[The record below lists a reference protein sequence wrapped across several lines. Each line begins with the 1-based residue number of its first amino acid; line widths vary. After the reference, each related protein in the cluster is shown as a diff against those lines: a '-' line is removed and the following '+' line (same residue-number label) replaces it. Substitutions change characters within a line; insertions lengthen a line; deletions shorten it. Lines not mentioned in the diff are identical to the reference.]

1 MGFFKNQLDNFKQS
15 IENQLDDF
23 KQSVPDE
30 RLDELEAQG
39 YDVSEYRKAKQNA
52 RSAKNAI
59 LEEIRNAHENCTN
72 LTKLEP
78 YMKTPRN
85 IESDFFKAVA
95 GKAPWFGK
103 DKWRRK
109 YSEAPIVYR
118 GVVAAQSELYKPS
131 DKGEDAFY
139 AVTIVAVDKA
149 HQCNEEWMQRV
160 IKQLQDMQA
169 GKVDTPS
176 DCAEL
181 VDMMDEVDNEGDW
194 RTGMLGMSIAE
205 GAEAY
210 YRKDVFFRKNLPNG
224 FLPTNGILPQVCTN
238 IPVKESHLPLT
249 DDIPVQ
255 FYMD

>member
-85 IESDFFKAVA
+85 IESEFFKAVA

-139 AVTIVAVDKA
+139 AITIVAVDKA

-249 DDIPVQ
+249 DNIPVQ

>member
-85 IESDFFKAVA
+85 IESEFFKAVA

-181 VDMMDEVDNEGDW
+181 VDMMDEVDNEGDG

>member
-85 IESDFFKAVA
+85 IESEFFKAVA

-181 VDMMDEVDNEGDW
+181 VDMMDEVDNDGDW

>member
-52 RSAKNAI
+52 RSAKNAM
-59 LEEIRNAHENCTN
+59 LEEIRNAHENRTN

-85 IESDFFKAVA
+85 IESEFFKAVA

-109 YSEAPIVYR
+109 YSEGPIVYR

-194 RTGMLGMSIAE
+194 RSGKLGMSIAE
-205 GAEAY
+205 GAKAY
-210 YRKDVFFRKNLPNG
+210 YRKDVLFRKNLPNG
-224 FLPTNGILPQVCTN
+224 FLPTNGIVPQICTYL
-238 IPVKESHLPLT
+238 PVKESHVPLT
-249 DDIPVQ
+249 TYIPVQ

>member
-23 KQSVPDE
+23 KQSVTDE

-85 IESDFFKAVA
+85 IESEFFKAVA

-249 DDIPVQ
+249 DNIPVQ

>member
-85 IESDFFKAVA
+85 IESEFFKAVA

-181 VDMMDEVDNEGDW
+181 VDVMDEVDNEGDW

-249 DDIPVQ
+249 DNIPVQ

>member
-15 IENQLDDF
+15 IENQLDNF

>member
-85 IESDFFKAVA
+85 IESEFFKAVA

-169 GKVDTPS
+169 GKADTPS

>member
-1 MGFFKNQLDNFKQS
+1 MGFFKNQLDKFKRS
-15 IENQLDDF
+15 I
-23 KQSVPDE
+23 PDE

-52 RSAKNAI
+52 RSAKNAM

-85 IESDFFKAVA
+85 IESEFFKAVA

>member
-85 IESDFFKAVA
+85 IESEFFKAVA

-181 VDMMDEVDNEGDW
+181 VDMMNEVDNEGDW

-249 DDIPVQ
+249 DNIPVQ

>member
-85 IESDFFKAVA
+85 IESEFFKAVA

-109 YSEAPIVYR
+109 YSEGPIVYR
-118 GVVAAQSELYKPS
+118 GVVAAQSELYEPS
-131 DKGEDAFY
+131 DKGEDVFN

-194 RTGMLGMSIAE
+194 RSGKLGMSIAE
-205 GAEAY
+205 GAKAY
-210 YRKDVFFRKNLPNG
+210 YRKDVLFRKNLPNG
-224 FLPTNGILPQVCTN
+224 FLPTNGIVPQVCTYL
-238 IPVKESHLPLT
+238 PVKESHVPLT
-249 DDIPVQ
+249 TYIPVQ

>member
-1 MGFFKNQLDNFKQS
+1 MGFFKNQLENFKQS
-15 IENQLDDF
+15 IENQLDNF

-85 IESDFFKAVA
+85 IESEFFKAVA

-109 YSEAPIVYR
+109 YSEGPIVYR
-118 GVVAAQSELYKPS
+118 GVVAAQSELYQPS
-131 DKGEDAFY
+131 DKGEDGFY
-139 AVTIVAVDKA
+139 AITIVAVDKA

-169 GKVDTPS
+169 GKVAISS

-238 IPVKESHLPLT
+238 IPVKESHVPLT

>member
-1 MGFFKNQLDNFKQS
+1 MGFFKNQLDN
-15 IENQLDDF
+15 F

-85 IESDFFKAVA
+85 IESEFFKAVA

-249 DDIPVQ
+249 DNIPVQ

>member
-85 IESDFFKAVA
+85 IESEFFKAVA

>member
-15 IENQLDDF
+15 IENQLDNF

-85 IESDFFKAVA
+85 IESEFFKAVA

-181 VDMMDEVDNEGDW
+181 VDMMNEVDNEGDW

-238 IPVKESHLPLT
+238 IPIKESHLPLT